1 LFDDQFARMP
11 RPVEGVDPRRL
22 PIGPEE
28 AFVLSRVDGRSS
40 EAEIA
45 AATGLDAAHV
55 RATLTRLVELGA
67 VQFGGPVQPAP
78 RPVPERSITPGT
90 KLSRPVVEARDD
102 STRTAQHHPAA
113 ALYDPGELDEAV
125 DIDLPR
131 RRRIL
136 DTFYRLDALSH
147 YELLAVTASADKK
160 EIKQAYYQAV
170 GLFHPDK
177 YFGKKLGSFKPKLER
192 LFARLTEAHDV
203 LTKRDSRQ
211 AYDRYLATQQRNED
225 SERLLGDEQARAAE
239 VDRAE
244 QLIAEEAR
252 IAERAS
258 HAAPPRSVPPATSRP
273 IDQDARKRAL
283 ARKLGKSPTPSR
295 PSMPS
300 VDQSQIREH
309 VTDELRR
316 RYQQRVTLARKKQI
330 EHYLQAAD
338 QALDEKNLA
347 SAANALRVAASLA
360 PNDAELAAR
369 LEQVQQQ
376 VNVDLAESYLEQGRY
391 EERSGRLIEAAV
403 SYQRAARGRPDPR
416 LFERA
421 ASCLLEGKGDLRRA
435 GELARK
441 AVSLAPGQAEPRV
454 TLARVY
460 LGAGMRES
468 ALKEFER
475 AAELSPGDDSIK
487 DWIKRVRRGEV

>member
-1 LFDDQFARMP
+1 MP
-11 RPVEGVDPRRL
+11 RPVDGIDMRRL

-45 AATGLDAAHV
+45 AATGLDAARV
-55 RATLTRLVELGA
+55 RTTLTRLVELGA
-67 VQFGGPVQPAP
+67 VQFGPVDQPGPHPEA
-78 RPVPERSITPGT
+78 ERSSIPGT
-90 KLSRPVVEARDD
+90 RLTRPAVEAHSED
-102 STRTAQHHPAA
+102 SGAPSQHHPAA
-113 ALYDPGELDEAV
+113 ALYDPGELDEDV

-136 DTFYRLDALSH
+136 DTYYRLDTLTH
-147 YELLAVTASADKK
+147 YELLGIARSADKK
-160 EIKQAYYQAV
+160 EVKQAYYQSV

-177 YFGKKLGSFKPKLER
+177 YFGKQVGSFKAKLER

-203 LTKRDSRQ
+203 LTKTKSREE
-211 AYDRYLATQQRNED
+211 YDHYLATQRKNE
-225 SERLLGDEQARAAE
+225 SFERLLSDERARAAE
-239 VDRAE
+239 IEHA
-244 QLIAEEAR
+244 QQQIEAAAR
-252 IAERAS
+252 VAERAS
-258 HAAPPRSVPPATSRP
+258 HAPPSRSMSPVPSRP
-273 IDQDARKRAL
+273 LDPEARKRAL
-283 ARKLGKSPTPSR
+283 ARKLGVSTPPER
-295 PSMPS
+295 AAAPSLDKAQLKEY
-300 VDQSQIREH
+300 VA
-309 VTDELRR
+309 DELRR
-316 RYQQRVTLARKKQI
+316 RYEQRIELAREKQV
-330 EHYLQAAD
+330 EHYVAVAE
-338 QALDEKNLA
+338 QALQEKNVA

-360 PNDAELAAR
+360 PDDAELAAR

-376 VNVDLAESYLEQGRY
+376 VNVELSQSYLEQALY
-391 EERSGRLIEAAV
+391 EQRSGRLIEAAL
-403 SYQRAARGRPDPR
+403 SYQRAARGKPDAR
-416 LFERA
+416 LYERA

-441 AVSLAPGQAEPRV
+441 AVSLAPSQPDPRI

-475 AAELSPGDDSIK
+475 AAELSPGDDTIK